1 MEDLSAPAQGLLE
14 GGGAHGH
21 DHELLRVH
29 SVGGMGA
36 AVQDVHHGDGQTV
49 AVHTAEEAVEGHIQR
64 SGSGAACSDG
74 HGQNGVCSQIGLI
87 LGAVGLQH
95 GGIDCVDVGSVQPHH
110 SIGDDGV
117 DVLNGLGHALAKI
130 AALVAIAKLQRLEL
144 AGGCAGGGA
153 AAGHG
158 AIGQRDLGFHSGV
171 AAGVQDLAADNRF
184 DFQIVHTKTSR

>member
-14 GGGAHGH
+14 GGRAHGH

-29 SVGGMGA
+29 SVGGMCA

-49 AVHTAEEAVEGHIQR
+49 AVHTAEEAVEGHVQR

-74 HGQNGVCSQIGLI
+74 HGQNGVCAQIGLI

-95 GGIDCVDVGSVQPHH
+95 GSIDCVDVGSVQPHH

-117 DVLNGLGHALAKI
+117 DVLNGFGHALTKI
-130 AALVAIAKLQRLEL
+130 A
-144 AGGCAGGGA
+144 
-153 AAGHG
+153 